1 MPVSIDDLARRISEL
16 AERARKYADVFRRSE
31 AATRASLIEPF
42 LRLLGWDT
50 EDPAQVRPEFP
61 TQSGRPDYA
70 LLGDDGRPLMFVGA
84 KPYGR
89 QEDLEQYIT
98 YCVREGVRYFVAT
111 DGVLWEVYDTSAP
124 KPLQE
129 KLVARWDVLNDPPVE
144 VLRKSFA
151 IARGVRERTEAPRP
165 ITVTTP
171 VAPRSSA
178 GLRLDEI
185 NPKKVKPP
193 FSVIFPDGQR
203 YDVKVWKDLLVSVIE
218 WLIKTGRLTE
228 KQLPLRTPRATKR
241 YLVNT
246 KPVHP
251 TGSSFAVPKKV
262 LNVYIETHSSAKVIK
277 QWSCFVLNECG
288 VDPNQVFV
296 EVKS

>member
-89 QEDLEQYIT
+89 QEDLEQYIM

-151 IARGVRERTEAPRP
+151 IVKPP
-165 ITVTTP
+165 P
-171 VAPRSSA
+171 PN
-178 GLRLDEI
+178 GLRLCEI
-185 NPKKVKPP
+185 NPKEVKPP
-193 FSVIFPDGQR
+193 FSVIFPDKQR
-203 YDVKVWKDLLVSVIE
+203 YDVKAWRDLLVSVIE

-228 KQLPLRTPRATKR
+228 KQLPLKHPRATKR
-241 YLVNT
+241 YIVNT
-246 KPVHP
+246 KSVHL
-251 TGSSFAVPKKV
+251 TGSPFTAPKQV
-262 LNVYIETHSSAKVIK
+262 LNVYVETGTGPTRIK
-277 QWSCFVLNECG
+277 QWSCYALSECG
-288 VDPNQVFV
+288 VDLSQVFV
-296 EVKS
+296 EVRS